1 MKVIGH
7 DHANKIM
14 ADLIRRTMSND
25 NFFRNLLDQELNN
38 EILWA
43 VAGYLFPDLIL

>member
-1 MKVIGH
+1 MSDTKNIL
-7 DHANKIM
+7 ANLR
-14 ADLIRRTMSND
+14 APSND

>member
-1 MKVIGH
+1 MEGYDSNQTCV
-7 DHANKIM
+7 AE
-14 ADLIRRTMSND
+14 LIRRMLSND